1 MRICFFDPIEWDYT
15 VETPYRQPLGGTQ
28 SAVCY
33 LAGALAKDGHAVT
46 IANKTKTPGTWRGV
60 DCVGP
65 ERGMV
70 ADFLKAFDAIVV
82 ANAAVGA
89 NLRKALGPAPRLVLW
104 LHHAPDQPAMRFLG
118 ENEERQAWDR
128 FVAISDWQAGGYQK
142 AFGLSKEM
150 MVIRRNAVA
159 PVFETLS
166 SGKAWFQS
174 KGAEPVLA
182 YTSTPFRGLDVLLT
196 AFPAIRAA
204 RPGARLRI
212 YSSMQVYN
220 EGEGPYPVLYEL
232 AKVLPGVEYVG
243 SRPQPELA
251 KAMAAT
257 GLLAYPN
264 TFAETSCI
272 AVMEAM
278 IAGALVITTDLG
290 ALPETTGGFGF
301 LIPPITDRVAHAAIF
316 AQRCVQLIQQA
327 EADPQAFADHRAR
340 QMAHARTNLVWSR
353 RAQEWSETLAQLVA
367 EKP

>member
-15 VETPYRQPLGGTQ
+15 VETPHQRALGGSQ
-28 SAVCY
+28 SALCY
-33 LAGALAKDGHAVT
+33 LAEALAKAGHGVAL
-46 IANKTKTPGTWRGV
+46 ANKTRDPGVKRGV
-60 DCVGP
+60 NCVGP
-65 ERGMV
+65 DPGQTV
-70 ADFLKAFDAIVV
+70 DFLAGFDAIVV
-82 ANAAVGA
+82 LNAALGA
-89 NLRKALGPAPRLVLW
+89 NLRRVLGPKARLVLW
-104 LHHAPDQPAMRFLG
+104 TQHAFDQKPMSYLKDEA
-118 ENEERQAWDR
+118 ERNAWDR
-128 FVAISDWQAGGYQK
+128 FVLISDWQAKTYVET
-142 AFGLSKEM
+142 FGIPEKKI
-150 MVIRRNAVA
+150 VIRRNAVA

-166 SGKAWFQS
+166 PGKAWFQN

-220 EGEGPYPVLYEL
+220 ESEGPYPVLYEL
-232 AKVLPGVEYVG
+232 AKALPGVEYVG

-301 LIPPITDRVAHAAIF
+301 LIPPISDRVVHAAIF

-340 QMAHARTNLVWSR
+340 QMAHARANLVWSR
-353 RAQEWSETLAQLVA
+353 RAQEWSETLTALVA
-367 EKP
+367 ERS